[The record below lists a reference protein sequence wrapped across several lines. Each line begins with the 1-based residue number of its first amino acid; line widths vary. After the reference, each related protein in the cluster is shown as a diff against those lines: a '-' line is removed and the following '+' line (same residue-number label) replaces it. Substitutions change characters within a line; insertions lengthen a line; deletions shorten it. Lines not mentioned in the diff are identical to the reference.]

1 MVHYVDY
8 FVIVD
13 RQQEIKNLLGYKMNP
28 EHRIV
33 EHINFIYNWLFKLY
47 IHGVHEFYIEQQMEI
62 VLDSLPEKWNQ
73 VRQSL
78 KDKLS
83 ALDFNSLAE
92 DMLLERERLYTI
104 MGIRRTGQSA
114 RKLDPAAKFIPWF
127 DNYELDGPDD
137 DDEVDNIIGDPD
149 YVPTM

>member
-1 MVHYVDY
+1 MLVCLLDY
-8 FVIVD
+8 FVVVD

-33 EHINFIYNWLFKLY
+33 EHINFMYNWLFKLY

-62 VLDSLPEKWNQ
+62 VLDSLPEEWNQ

-78 KDKLS
+78 KDRLS

-104 MGIRRTGQSA
+104 MGIRRTGRSA

-127 DNYELDGPDD
+127 DKYKLVGPDD
-137 DDEVDNIIGDPD
+137 DEKIDDII
-149 YVPTM
+149 VPTL